1 MASTLDDLFAAANA
15 VRNSNVPA
23 IVPASTFVACDM
35 AALSSALTTAT
46 PVTVPGMARPY
57 LAHQGAAH
65 LAANYAISEYGCALL
80 GDDMG
85 MGKTQVLF
93 GLVAERVLA
102 GGYAIMVAPAVALQG
117 YRSDLAA
124 AFPSLRLA
132 HLHGRTAKLD
142 TLPDADIYFL
152 TDDSL
157 TLRAWFTDEVEVMVK
172 GQTVVTHV
180 PNAFVTGAAIF
191 TRDEI
196 HRDKGQNGKPNSAT
210 SRSAILLT
218 VGEALRQAGVP
229 MVGATGTLLTNRA
242 VEAFMPLR
250 ILGGNRLAQAVTTG
264 AKAAKDFL
272 WRYCAPTQVFT
283 GKGMATVFGTNF
295 DRMPELH
302 GNLRST
308 VYVRREKSDLGDML
322 PHSGWIVKPIALGGG
337 AMARYRRIERE
348 FLAMVLDEKGPEA
361 FWRAKKAE
369 ALTKMSAMR
378 MEAGRAKVAASVEY
392 AKDLI
397 DQGRKVVM
405 FYVHNDVL
413 SDLLTQAVKAKLSY
427 GVINGSVTGVARI
440 ATINEFQAGKNDIMF
455 AQVTA
460 AGMAVTLTAA
470 ADAIFI
476 QCPWSAGELKQCADR
491 ILRVDDKTVARAKA
505 GESVTWHVLH
515 AAHENGDPSFDMALW
530 SVLEMKAAICDAVN
544 AGRPV
549 TMSDESVQYQ
559 ALMEWVPMARKH

>member
-1 MASTLDDLFAAANA
+1 MTSLDDLFAAANA
-15 VRNSNVPA
+15 VRNNNAPA
-23 IVPASTFVACDM
+23 IVPASTFVAHDM
-35 AALSSALTTAT
+35 HTLSSALTTAT
-46 PVTVPGMARPY
+46 PVTVPGMVRPY

-142 TLPDADIYFL
+142 DLPDADIYFL

-157 TLRAWFTDEVEVMVK
+157 TLRAWFTDAVETIVRGV
-172 GQTVVTHV
+172 TVTTYV
-180 PNAFVTGAAIF
+180 PNSFVTGAAMLTI
-191 TRDEI
+191 DEI
-196 HRDKGQNGKPNSAT
+196 HRHKGQNGKPKTVT
-210 SRSAILLT
+210 SRSAIMLQ
-218 VGEALRQAGVP
+218 VGDALRANQVP
-229 MVGATGTLLTNRA
+229 VVAATGTLLTNRA

-250 ILGGNRLAQAVTTG
+250 IIGGNRLAQAVTTG
-264 AKAAKDFL
+264 AKTAKDFL

-283 GKGMATVFGTNF
+283 GRGMATVFGTNF
-295 DRMPELH
+295 ERMPELH

-337 AMARYRRIERE
+337 AMTRYRRIERE
-348 FLAMVLDEKGPEA
+348 FLSMVLAEKGPEA
-361 FWRAKKAE
+361 YWRAKRAE
-369 ALTKMSAMR
+369 ALTKMGAMR
-378 MEAGRAKVAASVEY
+378 MEAGRAKAVASIEY
-392 AKDLI
+392 VKDLV
-397 DQGRKVVM
+397 DQGRNVVI

-413 SDLLTQAVKAKLSY
+413 TDLLTAAVKAKLTY
-427 GVINGSVTGVARI
+427 CVINGGVTGEARI
-440 ATINEFQAGKNDIMF
+440 AAINEFQAGQANIML

-470 ADAIFI
+470 ADAVFV

-491 ILRVDDKTVARAKA
+491 ILRVDDKTIARAKA
-505 GESVTWHVLH
+505 GQTVTWHVLH
-515 AAHENGDPSFDMALW
+515 AAHDNGDPTFDMALW
-530 SVLEMKAAICDAVN
+530 AVLEMKARICDAVN

-549 TMSDESVQYQ
+549 TMSDESVQYE
-559 ALMEWVPMARKH
+559 ALMAWVPLARKH

>member
-1 MASTLDDLFAAANA
+1 MTTLDDLFAAANA
-15 VRNSNVPA
+15 VRNATAAP
-23 IVPASTFVACDM
+23 IVPASTFVATDM
-35 AALSSALTTAT
+35 HTLSSALTTAM
-46 PVTVPGMARPY
+46 PVTVPGMVRPY

-65 LAANYAISEYGCALL
+65 VAANYAIGQFGCALL

-124 AFPSLRLA
+124 AFPTLRLA
-132 HLHGRTAKLD
+132 HLHGRTAHLD
-142 TLPDADIYFL
+142 DLPEADIYFL

-157 TLRAWFTDEVEVMVK
+157 TLRAWFTDAVETVVK
-172 GQTVVTHV
+172 GITVTTYV
-180 PNAFVTGAAIF
+180 PNAFVTGAAIV

-196 HRDKGQNGKPNSAT
+196 HRDKGQNGKPNSVT
-210 SRSAILLT
+210 SRSAILLQ
-218 VGEALRQAGVP
+218 VGDALRDAGVP
-229 MVGATGTLLTNRA
+229 IVAATGTLLTNRA

-250 ILGGNRLAQAVTTG
+250 IIGGNALAIAVTTG
-264 AKAAKDFL
+264 ARAAKDFL
-272 WRYCAPTQVFT
+272 WRYCSPTQVFT
-283 GKGMATVFGTNF
+283 GRGMATVFGTNF

-348 FLAMVLDEKGPEA
+348 FLNMVLAEKGPEA
-361 FWRAKKAE
+361 YWRAKKAE
-369 ALTKMSAMR
+369 ALTKMAAMR
-378 MEAGRAKVAASVEY
+378 MEAGRAKAVASIEY

-405 FYVHNDVL
+405 FYVHTDVL
-413 SDLLTQAVKAKLSY
+413 TDLLNAAVKAKLTY
-427 GVINGSVTGVARI
+427 GVINGGVTGEARI
-440 ATINEFQAGKNDIMF
+440 QTINDFQAGHDDIMF

-470 ADAIFI
+470 ADAIFV

-505 GESVTWHVLH
+505 GQSVTWHVLH
-515 AAHENGDPSFDMALW
+515 AAHDNGDPSFDMALW
-530 SVLEMKAAICDAVN
+530 SVLEMKARICDAVN

-549 TMSDESVQYQ
+549 TMSDESVQYE
-559 ALMEWVPMARKH
+559 ALMAWVPMARKH